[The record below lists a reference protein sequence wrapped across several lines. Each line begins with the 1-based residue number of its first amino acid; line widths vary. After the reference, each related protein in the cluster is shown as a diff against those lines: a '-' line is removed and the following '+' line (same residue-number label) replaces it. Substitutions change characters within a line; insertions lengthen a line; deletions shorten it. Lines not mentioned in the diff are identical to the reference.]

1 MLKQHQS
8 GRTVRLTM
16 ELCIFAPFSSIARE
30 REVREDRTAG
40 EWRRAE
46 PVAPPAGR
54 FGNDRYA
61 DRGDRAPRG
70 DREFGSRFNNSE
82 RPPDRTAVNSWRR
95 EEPLPA
101 SETRPGWEKPRER
114 EHRDTSWGG
123 GQGFA
128 NRTPPG
134 MFMFSL
140 RTNGSL
146 EMDFCLRFFV
156 CAKLTFLIQSFH

>member
-1 MLKQHQS
+1 M
-8 GRTVRLTM
+8 R
-16 ELCIFAPFSSIARE
+16 LCIIVPCILTIARE

-46 PVAPPAGR
+46 PAAAPAGR

-70 DREFGSRFNNSE
+70 DREFGARFNNSE

-134 MFMFSL
+134 PPGKLLFSID
-140 RTNGSL
+140 RSCKGSL
-146 EMDFCLRFFV
+146 FLSLFF
-156 CAKLTFLIQSFH
+156 AWY

>member
-1 MLKQHQS
+1 MD
-8 GRTVRLTM
+8 
-16 ELCIFAPFSSIARE
+16 LCIFAPCSLTIARE
-30 REVREDRTAG
+30 REVRDDRTAG

-101 SETRPGWEKPRER
+101 SESRPGWEKPRER

-128 NRTPPG
+128 NRAPPG
-134 MFMFSL
+134 MF
-140 RTNGSL
+140 
-146 EMDFCLRFFV
+146 
-156 CAKLTFLIQSFH
+156 SFPL